1 MTLYFT
7 RDVPNV
13 PIFTLKLCPETFL
26 RGILCTIQKNCPFT
40 FVMMLIF
47 SRCTVS
53 SYDYTI
59 LYITHSFRTIDQH
72 AEPNIGKIVKTNII
86 LITKYLIV
94 KSFIFYPKND

>member
-26 RGILCTIQKNCPFT
+26 RDILCTIQKNCPFT
-40 FVMMLIF
+40 FIMMLML

-53 SYDYTI
+53 SYNYNI
-59 LYITHSFRTIDQH
+59 LCIDHSFSCYRIMITFESEYFKPGIFKTI
-72 AEPNIGKIVKTNII
+72 K
-86 LITKYLIV
+86 
-94 KSFIFYPKND
+94 

>member
-1 MTLYFT
+1 MTLYFM

-26 RGILCTIQKNCPFT
+26 RGILCIIQKNCPFT

-53 SYDYTI
+53 SYNYSI
-59 LYITHSFRTIDQH
+59 LYITHSFSCYRI
-72 AEPNIGKIVKTNII
+72 IKIFESEYFKAGIFKT
-86 LITKYLIV
+86 TK
-94 KSFIFYPKND
+94 

>member
-13 PIFTLKLCPETFL
+13 QIFTLKLCPETFL

-40 FVMMLIF
+40 FVIMLIF

-53 SYDYTI
+53 SYNYNI
-59 LYITHSFRTIDQH
+59 LYITNSFSCYRI
-72 AEPNIGKIVKTNII
+72 IKIFESEDFKPGIFKT
-86 LITKYLIV
+86 TK
-94 KSFIFYPKND
+94 